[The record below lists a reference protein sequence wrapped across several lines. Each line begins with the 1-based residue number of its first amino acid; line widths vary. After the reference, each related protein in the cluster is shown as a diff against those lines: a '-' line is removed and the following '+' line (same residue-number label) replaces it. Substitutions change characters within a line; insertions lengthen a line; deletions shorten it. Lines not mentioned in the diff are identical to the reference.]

1 MAQNIYEYS
10 ASDLAGRPVSFA
22 SYKGKVILI
31 VNTAS
36 ACGYTPQLG
45 LLEELYQMYQDRG
58 LVVIGFP
65 SASFA
70 QEPLDGEE
78 LGQFCERNYG
88 VTFPVMSKVDVT
100 GAIVHPVFHFLSE
113 GKDEALPKWNFF
125 KYLVDRSGKVANVY
139 PSNTDPGDEALIAQI
154 EKLLG

>member
-1 MAQNIYEYS
+1 MAPNIYEYS
-10 ASDLAGRPVSFA
+10 ARDVAGLQVSLAT
-22 SYKGKVILI
+22 YKGKVLLI

-45 LLEELYQMYQDRG
+45 LLEELHQMYQDRG

-70 QEPLDGEE
+70 QEPLEGEE
-78 LGQFCERNYG
+78 LTQFCERNYG

-100 GAIVHPVFHFLSE
+100 GSTIHPVFHFLSE
-113 GKDEALPKWNFF
+113 GREEARPQWNFF
-125 KYLVDRSGKVANVY
+125 KYLVDRSGKVANMY
-139 PSNTDPGDEALIAQI
+139 PSNTEPADEALVAQI
-154 EKLLG
+154 ERLLG

>member
-1 MAQNIYEYS
+1 MTPTIYEYT
-10 ASDLAGRPVSFA
+10 AHDIAGRQVSL
-22 SYKGKVILI
+22 STYKGKVLLI

-45 LLEELYQMYQDRG
+45 LLEELHQMYQDRG

-70 QEPLDGEE
+70 QEPLEGED
-78 LGQFCERNYG
+78 LRHFCERNYR

-100 GAIVHPVFHFLSE
+100 GSTIHPLFHFLSE
-113 GKDEALPKWNFF
+113 GREEARPQWNFF
-125 KYLVDRSGKVANVY
+125 KYLVDRSGKVVNMY
-139 PSNTDPGDEALIAQI
+139 PSNTEPGDAALIAQI
-154 EKLLG
+154 ETLLG

>member
-1 MAQNIYEYS
+1 MTPNIYEYS
-10 ASDLAGRPVSFA
+10 AHDLAGRSVSLA
-22 SYKGKVILI
+22 HYKGKVILI

-45 LLEELYQMYQDRG
+45 LLEELHQMYQDRG

-70 QEPLDGEE
+70 QEPLEGEE
-78 LGQFCERNYG
+78 LSEFCERNYG

-100 GAIVHPVFHFLSE
+100 GTGAHPVFHFLSDGNE
-113 GKDEALPKWNFF
+113 EALPKWNFF
-125 KYLVDRSGKVANVY
+125 KYLVDRSGKVANIY
-139 PSNTDPGDEALIAQI
+139 PSNIEPGDEALIAQI